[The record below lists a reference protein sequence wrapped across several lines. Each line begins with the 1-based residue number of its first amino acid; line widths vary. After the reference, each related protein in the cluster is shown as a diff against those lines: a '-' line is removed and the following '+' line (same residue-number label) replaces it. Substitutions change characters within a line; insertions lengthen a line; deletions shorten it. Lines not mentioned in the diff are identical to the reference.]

1 MHNWQI
7 FITAIMCLAT
17 VTAQATIPNKEKYDE
32 YFSLDLSE
40 PLPSYEELQKNY
52 MNKNTI
58 YDRKYKWHWNIGN
71 IYDAVFRATIN
82 EYGSTEKRIKQK
94 NEKMLLDALS
104 LLPPEYYQYIGP
116 YLHTVPGIS
125 DKILNL
131 PGIKET
137 KNKFP
142 TRIAAHVEDIP
153 DIEYLSPYL
162 YFLLM
167 PEAWGENPNIEQ
179 PKPQIKPI
187 KQVRNNKLYETVKK
201 LVPVEEFYPDAPK
214 KPTVDLSDLRTINIT
229 ADSPLTSGDI
239 KAFAK
244 TLPEL
249 NELQDDIGAMAR
261 IYSAGS
267 LLDYWEN
274 EQKKG
279 LPISSFKDLIYPC
292 QRLVQKMRISGQE
305 DWLKHKISKHGF
317 TTEEWAYTCDKT
329 IRAYR
334 LATISEGMSKSL
346 KSYALGLYDDE
357 IRELL
362 GDEKAEMQF
371 LSMQAA
377 LRMFESSQHDMLEVY
392 KNRKLLHD
400 SFHEIGYAII
410 AAPVDVSN

>member
-1 MHNWQI
+1 MHSRRI
-7 FITAIMCLAT
+7 FITAVFCL
-17 VTAQATIPNKEKYDE
+17 VTIIAQAAIPNKERYDK
-32 YFSLDLSE
+32 YFSLDLSS
-40 PLPSYEELQKNY
+40 PLPSFEELQKNY
-52 MNKNTI
+52 LDKNTV
-58 YDRKYKWHWNIGN
+58 YDRKYQWHWNIGN
-71 IYDAVFRATIN
+71 IFDTVFRTTIN

-142 TRIAAHVEDIP
+142 TRIAEHVEDIP

-167 PEAWGENPNIEQ
+167 PEAWGESPNIEQ
-179 PKPQIKPI
+179 PKIQVKPV
-187 KQVRNNKLYETVKK
+187 KQVRNTQLYEAIKN
-201 LVPVEEFYPDAPK
+201 LVPAEEFYPDAPK
-214 KPTVDLSDLRTINIT
+214 KPTVDLSDLRTMNIT
-229 ADSPLTSGDI
+229 VNSPLTSGDI
-239 KAFAK
+239 KAFVK

-249 NELQDDIGAMAR
+249 NELQDNIEVMAR
-261 IYSAGS
+261 IYGAGS

-274 EQKKG
+274 EQGKG
-279 LPISSFKDLIYPC
+279 LPVSSFKDLIYPC
-292 QRLVQKMRISGQE
+292 SRLVQKMRIAGQE
-305 DWLKHKISKHGF
+305 SWLRHKISKYGF

-334 LATISEGMSKSL
+334 LATISEGVSRSL
-346 KSYALGLYDDE
+346 KSYVLGAYDDE
-357 IRELL
+357 IREIL

-377 LRMFESSQHDMLEVY
+377 LRMYESSQHNVLEVY
-392 KNRKLLHD
+392 KNRELLGD
-400 SFHEIGYAII
+400 SFKKIGYSII